1 MCLCVKAF
9 DAIAAESLT
18 RFRLQSRLQLFVT
31 AQTHSRL
38 LAIGELDASVCKE
51 PQLMLHCTSTVLN
64 ASHHWSS
71 IVMRTGAC
79 HGGENGHASLRLSC
93 QWRGSLHRR
102 RNGHTHT
109 QPIGVGEN
117 LLSSLPTAAP
127 HVRS

>member
-1 MCLCVKAF
+1 MPNS
-9 DAIAAESLT
+9 SLIGRVLSGSDYMST
-18 RFRLQSRLQLFVT
+18 
-31 AQTHSRL
+31 QT
-38 LAIGELDASVCKE
+38 
-51 PQLMLHCTSTVLN
+51 PQLMLHCTSTVLK

-102 RNGHTHT
+102 RNGHIHT
-109 QPIGVGEN
+109 QPTGVGES